1 MPLTAGTLIGA
12 YEVIST
18 IGAGGMGEV
27 YRAHDTKLGRDVA
40 LKLLP
45 ESFAADP
52 DRRMR
57 FEREA
62 KTLAALNHPNIA
74 AIYGLEDRALIMELV
89 EGEDLSQRIARGAM
103 PVPEVLPVARQ
114 LAEALEAAH
123 EAGII
128 HRDLKPANVKVR
140 PDGTVKVLDFGL
152 AKAIAPVTDGSGS
165 VEPGELADDD
175 LSCADGRGVILGT
188 AAYMSPEQAKGKPVD
203 QRADI
208 WAFGVMLCEMLTGR
222 RLFDDDNITETLAA
236 VLTRDV
242 SFTALPVSIP
252 AGLRALIA
260 SASSAIQRS
269 DCATSAMP
277 GCGSRNWTTSTA
289 LSGVGARCHAGEEV
303 TPPLAVA
310 RRRGAVGARRR
321 GGHVAFDQSPGARRS
336 ERHHLRNCG
345 AGRNSHEPV
354 AGRPPRRVRDRPVRR
369 RAEPDLG
376 ALLSSFD
383 SRAVAGTDGAFVR
396 GRYAAIVP
404 GLVWSPDSRSI
415 VFVTPSG
422 LSRVDVSS
430 GQATELVKIPQSYL
444 ALGAWGKDGVILFGR
459 RGAIDGSDAGIWR
472 VPETGGSPVQ
482 VTSLRQGDLTQR
494 PTGFLPDGRRFLY
507 FSHPASGEDG
517 VEVRVG
523 SVDRRPAEQDAA
535 VLLSADGPAVYVPT
549 LDRFGK
555 PAATGHVLFVRRGS
569 LMAQAFDPGPAKLT
583 ETNAVQIASGVAPAV
598 HASTNGS
605 ILYRPTAG
613 TDAPQSE
620 LIRFDRKGAV
630 LGRIGPPATYN
641 GVDALADGARL
652 AVGRQDAG
660 QALHLF
666 IVDVSRG
673 VFSRLNPGTAS
684 DFAAAPARDHLLAY
698 TYSPEGVSRDLWVR
712 PANAVGDARL
722 LAASAN
728 DKHANDWSPDG
739 QFLIYDEHV
748 PGRAQNLLLIR
759 RDGGAPIP
767 YLTTEADETFAQFS
781 HDGKWIA
788 YRSTESGRPEIFVRD
803 FRPDRTPP
811 YGTERSRFQS
821 PAATS
826 RAGAATAA
834 RSSFCRGAPT
844 LMAVPFGMGTPPT
857 VGIPVEALRC
867 AAQQLYSVRRHAR
880 RYVHRQHPDGSGQAG
895 AGGAAC
901 DRELGDD
908 AEEVTPRCAGWRVR
922 TSSDPPDGGPPDP
935 RRACAPQFGPAVP
948 GRL

>member
-1 MPLTAGTLIGA
+1 
-12 YEVIST
+12 
-18 IGAGGMGEV
+18 
-27 YRAHDTKLGRDVA
+27 
-40 LKLLP
+40 
-45 ESFAADP
+45 
-52 DRRMR
+52 MR

-62 KTLAALNHPNIA
+62 KTLASLNHPNIA

-89 EGEDLSQRIARGAM
+89 EGEDLSQRIARGPM

-152 AKAIAPVTDGSGS
+152 AKAVAPGTDGSGIPS
-165 VEPGELADDD
+165 SPASSPTMTSPALTALGL
-175 LSCADGRGVILGT
+175 ILGT

-203 QRADI
+203 RRADI
-208 WAFGVMLCEMLTGR
+208 WAFGVMLNEMLTGR
-222 RLFDDDNITETLAA
+222 RLFDADNITETLAA

-242 SFTALPVSIP
+242 SLTALPVGIP

-260 SASSAIQRS
+260 DCLVRDPKKRLRDIGDARLRLEKLDDLDGTLAATEATAATAPAGFRRWLWPGVAALSTVGTIAAAWLLINRPAPDAPSAITLEIAAQ
-269 DCATSAMP
+269 
-277 GCGSRNWTTSTA
+277 
-289 LSGVGARCHAGEEV
+289 AGTV
-303 TPPLAVA
+303 MSISPDG
-310 RRRGAVGARRR
+310 R
-321 GGHVAFDQSPGARRS
+321 HVAYGTVQSDAAPNQIWVRS
-336 ERHHLRNCG
+336 
-345 AGRNSHEPV
+345 
-354 AGRPPRRVRDRPVRR
+354 
-369 RAEPDLG
+369 
-376 ALLSSFD
+376 LSSFD
-383 SRAVAGTDGAFVR
+383 SRVVAGTDGAFVR

-422 LSRVDVSS
+422 LSRVDVGS

-630 LGRIGPPATYN
+630 LSRIGPPATYN

-748 PGRAQNLLLIR
+748 PGRAQDLLLIR

-788 YRSTESGRPEIFVRD
+788 YRSTESGRPEVFVRD
-803 FRPDRTPP
+803 FRPERTPP
-811 YGTERSRFQS
+811 YGTEKIQISVAGGDKPRWSRDGREIFFLQGG
-821 PAATS
+821 T
-826 RAGAATAA
+826 
-834 RSSFCRGAPT
+834 T

-857 VGIPVEALRC
+857 VGIPVKLFDVRPNSYIPYDVMPDGTFIVNTQMEAGKPVPAALR
-867 AAQQLYSVRRHAR
+867 VI
-880 RYVHRQHPDGSGQAG
+880 VNW
-895 AGGAAC
+895 
-901 DRELGDD
+901 ETM
-908 AEEVTPRCAGWRVR
+908 VKK
-922 TSSDPPDGGPPDP
+922 
-935 RRACAPQFGPAVP
+935 
-948 GRL
+948 